1 MGDEGFDPIP
11 PFFSFNKA
19 GREREGVGVL
29 EAGLQGAEGFEV
41 GVDGLEGAESLMV
54 VAGVEGS
61 EGLEGEEGLWMPK
74 GLTVEPW
81 GTW

>member
-29 EAGLQGAEGFEV
+29 EAGLQEAEGLEV
-41 GVDGLEGAESLMV
+41 GVDGVEGAESLMV
-54 VAGVEGS
+54 VAGVEGR
-61 EGLEGEEGLWMPK
+61 EGLEGEAGLWMPK
-74 GLTVEPW
+74 GLTVEAGGAW
-81 GTW
+81 

>member
-1 MGDEGFDPIP
+1 MGDEGLDPIP
-11 PFFSFNKA
+11 PFFIFNKA
-19 GREREGVGVL
+19 GKEREGVGVV
-29 EAGLQGAEGFEV
+29 EAGLQGAEGLEV
-41 GVDGLEGAESLMV
+41 GVDGVEGAESLMV

-61 EGLEGEEGLWMPK
+61 EDLEGEEGLWMPK

>member
-19 GREREGVGVL
+19 GKEREGVGV
-29 EAGLQGAEGFEV
+29 EDGLQGADGLEV
-41 GVDGLEGAESLMV
+41 GVDGVEGAESLMV
-54 VAGVEGS
+54 VAGVEGR

>member
-19 GREREGVGVL
+19 GKEREGVGVV
-29 EAGLQGAEGFEV
+29 EAGLQGAEGPEV
-41 GVDGLEGAESLMV
+41 GVDGVERAESLMV
-54 VAGVEGS
+54 VAGVEGR

-74 GLTVEPW
+74 GLTDEPW

>member
-19 GREREGVGVL
+19 GREREGVGVV

-41 GVDGLEGAESLMV
+41 GVDGVEGAESLMV
-54 VAGVEGS
+54 VAGVEG
-61 EGLEGEEGLWMPK
+61 LWTPK